1 MFKYI
6 VVGKGMIGS
15 AAAKY
20 LSSAS
25 DSVAAIGINEPAD
38 LKKHKG
44 VFASHYDSGRITR
57 ILDSDYT
64 WALAAKRSIEMYSII
79 EEKSGIKFF
88 HPRGCI
94 KVVPDSPEKQAYI
107 DANET
112 IGNKLGAIS
121 QRLTADDLIAQYPFL
136 KFPSGSI
143 GIAEKIT
150 AGWINPRKL
159 VEAQLILAKL
169 NDAQIINDTVVR
181 ISREVGALSIETLSG
196 QKYQTEKVVIAAG
209 GFTNFNNLLSSE
221 VELTPRAETVV
232 QARVS
237 SGQLPEFKNMPSVI
251 WFLKNQEKLEYV
263 YVVPPV
269 QYPDGNYYIK
279 MGGDRESEQRFTS
292 LDELNN
298 WFHSDGGQ
306 EGVTVYQKLM
316 QEMLPTLKV
325 EQWLSKPCVV
335 TDTVTEKPYID
346 IVEEGV
352 YIAAGGC
359 GAAAKSS
366 DEFGRLAAL
375 CAQGQHDPSYDKDAF
390 KVVLKDQIIDHEIEK
405 RKFKF

>member
-1 MFKYI
+1 
-6 VVGKGMIGS
+6 
-15 AAAKY
+15 
-20 LSSAS
+20 
-25 DSVAAIGINEPAD
+25 
-38 LKKHKG
+38 
-44 VFASHYDSGRITR
+44 
-57 ILDSDYT
+57 
-64 WALAAKRSIEMYSII
+64 
-79 EEKSGIKFF
+79 
-88 HPRGCI
+88 
-94 KVVPDSPEKQAYI
+94 
-107 DANET
+107 
-112 IGNKLGAIS
+112 
-121 QRLTADDLIAQYPFL
+121 
-136 KFPSGSI
+136 
-143 GIAEKIT
+143 
-150 AGWINPRKL
+150 
-159 VEAQLILAKL
+159 
-169 NDAQIINDTVVR
+169 
-181 ISREVGALSIETLSG
+181 
-196 QKYQTEKVVIAAG
+196 
-209 GFTNFNNLLSSE
+209 
-221 VELTPRAETVV
+221 
-232 QARVS
+232 
-237 SGQLPEFKNMPSVI
+237 LPEFKNMPSVI